1 MQYLFILC
9 LILFSTTPVIEF
21 GTYTHN
27 EKGSTHTLIINK
39 DSTFSYIRPGVVD
52 GIITEKGKWDIV
64 GDGLFLID
72 SVYLVHSKSK
82 TTGQVISGQNYVVI
96 KVVDENN
103 LPLSGMNVALNEDNL
118 YKQTDNEGVVIFG
131 YGELKYDR
139 PNQPANTVEVVE
151 LKTKLWSVK
160 TIMSNHFDNEITIVH
175 DLHPKETVQPRI
187 RKIEIRKNS
196 NSLLFYNPTGL
207 DESQMFEFRKIR

>member
-1 MQYLFILC
+1 MQYLLLLC
-9 LILFSTTPVIEF
+9 FVLYSINPVLEC

-27 EKGSTHTLIINK
+27 EKGVTHTLIINR

-52 GIITEKGKWDIV
+52 GVITEKGRWDNI

-82 TTGQVISGQNYVVI
+82 TMGQVIAGQKYVVI
-96 KVVDENN
+96 KVLDENN
-103 LPLSGMNVALNEDNL
+103 HPLAGMNVALNEDNL

-151 LKTKLWSVK
+151 LKTKSWSVK
-160 TIMSNHFDNEITIVH
+160 TIMGNHFDNDITIIH
-175 DLHPKETVQPRI
+175 DLHPKETAQPRV
-187 RKIEIRKNS
+187 RKIQMHKKNI
-196 NSLLFYNPTGL
+196 LFYNPTGM
-207 DESQMFEFRKIR
+207 DESQVFEFKKVN